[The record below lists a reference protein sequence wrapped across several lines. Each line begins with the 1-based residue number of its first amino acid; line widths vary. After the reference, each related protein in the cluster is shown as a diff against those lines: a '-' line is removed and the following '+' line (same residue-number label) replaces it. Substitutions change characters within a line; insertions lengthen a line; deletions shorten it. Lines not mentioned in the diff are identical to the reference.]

1 MTHTLFVM
9 DYSELFSE
17 NHIATLH
24 DWLVETGELYAH
36 LEFPHSGGAGTSYF
50 IRSVQEIK
58 ELTARQRHPEIE
70 IFIYRNLQYP
80 IRGIADDALL
90 NVALETISDGAW
102 YSIVSLDDYYPKP
115 CNFLGRGDGHAEFV
129 TEFNQVR
136 GKDVGIG
143 VDPMDVEKG
152 DLKWVYTHTDQV
164 MYLAVTKNLNYSLEY
179 AKDPKRYES
188 ISRAWQEG

>member
-1 MTHTLFVM
+1 M

-17 NHIATLH
+17 SHIATLH
-24 DWLVETGELYAH
+24 DWLVETGELYVH
-36 LEFPHSGGAGTSYF
+36 LEFPHSGGSGSSYF
-50 IRSVQEIK
+50 VRSEREVK

-70 IFIYRNLQYP
+70 IFIYRHLQYP

-90 NVALETISDGAW
+90 GAALEAISDGVW

-115 CNFLGRGDGHAEFV
+115 CDFLGSGDSHAELV
-129 TEFNQVR
+129 AEFNQVR
-136 GKDVGIG
+136 GKAVGIG
-143 VDPMDVEKG
+143 VNPMDVEKG

-164 MYLAVTKNLNYSLEY
+164 IYLAVKKNRNYSLEY

-188 ISRAWQEG
+188 VIRAWREG